1 MSGPACSE
9 PPQRAS
15 PYPPSSRAG
24 LGYNRRPVVMVTGK
38 GAGLSG
44 CRRENTRVMVT
55 GRELLGSGGLSHP
68 CPGGGEAATS
78 ELLAAAS

>member
-1 MSGPACSE
+1 MGWRGGGAGC
-9 PPQRAS
+9 
-15 PYPPSSRAG
+15 SRAG